1 MQTVEQDKM
10 HCESPYLSSIMVTS
24 RLSSSKT
31 YSTQTTRQNAH
42 FLAQHY
48 RAFFYILLLTLLIL
62 VGVLSATALRQ
73 HGIPSLPP
81 LKTVRPYTVSS
92 AT

>member
-1 MQTVEQDKM
+1 MIATLTCKTLATCQP
-10 HCESPYLSSIMVTS
+10 SYLYDLLQVHQPS
-24 RLSSSKT
+24 RALHS
-31 YSTQTTRQNAH
+31 STQQLLHVPYMSTDFGR
-42 FLAQHY
+42 
-48 RAFFYILLLTLLIL
+48 RAL
-62 VGVLSATALRQ
+62 ATALLQ